1 MVVVVVVV
9 VVVVLLLLV
18 LLLVTPSFLA
28 ALSADVRGHDTD
40 PTCQHS
46 ADAGR
51 AAARA
56 ARVLALITRGRGKH
70 APRSRTTASWSC
82 CPHDVTAALIAA
94 TPGVK
99 RHRQGGV
106 DHP

>member
-1 MVVVVVVV
+1 M
-9 VVVVLLLLV
+9 VVVVLLLLL
-18 LLLVTPSFLA
+18 LLLVTPSFIA
-28 ALSADVRGHDTD
+28 AGVGDVRGHDTD

-46 ADAGR
+46 ADAWL

-70 APRSRTTASWSC
+70 APLSRTTASWSC
-82 CPHDVTAALIAA
+82 SPHDVTAALIAA
-94 TPGVK
+94 TPGMTP
-99 RHRQGGV
+99 HRQGGV